1 MARRPPRETRVVI
14 AAGEAM
20 RGVFRDG
27 VGLAGLE
34 VAAECGDSSELLA
47 AVAAEHPDVVV
58 VDREL
63 RGGSLAALAAI
74 TAERRSP
81 KVLMIGGR
89 GARAE
94 VNAARLAGAADCL
107 PVDVDA
113 EQLATAVAALART
126 EKEAS

>member
-1 MARRPPRETRVVI
+1 MTRRTTREIRVVI

-20 RGVFRDG
+20 RDVFRDG

-47 AVAAEHPDVVV
+47 AVASEQPDVVV

-63 RGGSLAALAAI
+63 RGGSLVALAAI
-74 TAERRSP
+74 TAERRAP

-94 VNAARLAGAADCL
+94 IHAARLAGASDCL

-113 EQLATAVAALART
+113 EALATAVAALARN

>member
-1 MARRPPRETRVVI
+1 MARRTTRETRVVI

-34 VAAECGDSSELLA
+34 VAAECLDSSELLA
-47 AVAAEHPDVVV
+47 AVASEHPDVVV

-74 TAERRSP
+74 TAERRAP

-113 EQLATAVAALART
+113 EQLAAAVAALART
-126 EKEAS
+126 TKENP